1 MNHPVEKIFIAFP
14 IYRLI
19 TRKQGMTVRQ
29 DNCKISFI
37 GISPAHLTRESIE
50 EVSLS
55 YIPSSHSQQSLL
67 ISLKYLA
74 RRKLHHGASVIQLEY
89 ISLVSASCYVV
100 FKDLEEYEYSSSL
113 IQPMRRADFFI
124 KQKKSKKIYRL
135 SSSVCFFAHR
145 QAVYRLF
152 KSFEAV
158 DGDIPIFLAAS
169 DSENPR

>member
-1 MNHPVEKIFIAFP
+1 MNHPVEKIFIVFP
-14 IYRLI
+14 IYLLI

-37 GISPAHLTRESIE
+37 GVSPAHLTREPVE

-100 FKDLEEYEYSSSL
+100 FKDLEEYEYPSSL
-113 IQPMRRADFFI
+113 I
-124 KQKKSKKIYRL
+124 
-135 SSSVCFFAHR
+135 
-145 QAVYRLF
+145 
-152 KSFEAV
+152 
-158 DGDIPIFLAAS
+158 
-169 DSENPR
+169 